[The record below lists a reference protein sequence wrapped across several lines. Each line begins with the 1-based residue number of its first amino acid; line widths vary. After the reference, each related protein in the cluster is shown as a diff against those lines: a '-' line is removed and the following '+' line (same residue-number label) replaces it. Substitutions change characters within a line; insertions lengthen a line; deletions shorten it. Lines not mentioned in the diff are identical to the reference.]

1 MNKYSASFY
10 LISEIGIL
18 FFKLYCQNQLH
29 LSFYNFTKEMPEIL
43 ILNRTLKHS
52 VGCAAAFKKNR
63 SLVTFQKTN
72 KTFSANITFPSFKFK
87 TWIFRIFFCLRLSL
101 TEKDSLSCKRISP
114 FPLRWWYFHF
124 IQEYLHTRKEI
135 VC

>member
-1 MNKYSASFY
+1 MNIPHLFIWFLKLGYYSLNYIVKINYIWVSTT
-10 LISEIGIL
+10 LQ
-18 FFKLYCQNQLH
+18 K
-29 LSFYNFTKEMPEIL
+29 KMPEIL
-43 ILNRTLKHS
+43 ILNKTLKHS
-52 VGCAAAFKKNR
+52 IGCAAAFKKNR

-114 FPLRWWYFHF
+114 FPLRWWYFHLV
-124 IQEYLHTRKEI
+124 QEYLRTRIEI